1 MGTLKGHLGENY
13 SDFLENSII
22 RLCNTARKIVNESLM
37 HALI

>member
-1 MGTLKGHLGENY
+1 MVSLKEHLDENY

-22 RLCNTARKIVNESLM
+22 RLCNTARKVVNESLM